1 MLRTNKI
8 LSEAYRTV
16 SDLLEQG
23 MTAAEISSY
32 LQECGQEND
41 ILKALSNVNWAK
53 VGTGLLQTVRAAI
66 VISVGIAAIAASGPA
81 ACAAIIGLFNGA
93 GISALGLNAIG
104 VTLAGSM
111 VATMGYADATQAYGN
126 IYYGLLGSD
135 DEIAHIIID
144 NIEFLRNDPELY
156 YLFEAMATLG
166 TAEATRMFEINYGI
180 YLSNRES
187 NILEKASYKNKGE
200 SETDEY
206 VKIEGKGSTGRTT
219 PNDLIEEMVMDSTK
233 KNPFDPGQGNTVRK
247 VIDSLNDTRWKGW
260 EKWEVVYRTDSGR
273 TVTIHFSYDP
283 VNNLFDDFKFKY

>member
-1 MLRTNKI
+1 MLRINKV
-8 LSEAYRTV
+8 LTEAYRTV

-32 LQECGQEND
+32 LQECGQENE

-66 VISVGIAAIAASGPA
+66 AASGPA
-81 ACAAIIGLFNGA
+81 ACAAIIGLLNGA

-135 DEIAHIIID
+135 DEVAHIIID

-166 TAEATRMFEINYGI
+166 TAEATKMFEINYGI

-200 SETDEY
+200 AETPQ
-206 VKIEGKGSTGRTT
+206 G
-219 PNDLIEEMVMDSTK
+219 STK
-233 KNPFDPGQGNTVRK
+233 KYVPESGEWK
-247 VIDSLNDTRWKGW
+247 VTGKNEI
-260 EKWEVVYRTDSGR
+260 SG
-273 TVTIHFSYDP
+273 
-283 VNNLFDDFKFKY
+283 